1 MTAIV
6 SAEDRLKA
14 ENLQLRLE
22 TIQYKLQ
29 GFQAELQRVLETRNA
44 VVTDMQALQQE
55 FLQKY
60 NIDLTK
66 VAIMPDGSVKD
77 LPQPVR

>member
-1 MTAIV
+1 VTAIV